1 MKTFLL
7 LLFTTFA
14 LFAQTPA
21 EFLQAQKKAFQSY
34 KQKEFDALTA
44 YQKAQEKAY
53 KAYKKNLAKVW
64 EKPKL
69 STKKEWLLYAKDKK
83 SRTDVNFANET
94 ITVEAVAKT
103 PQEAKQKLQVALA
116 KAVTINT
123 RQVQEND
130 PIEKVVKKITQTKM
144 IQNAKVTAE
153 PILAPIIFKTKPTKK
168 SVAAYVNKHIT
179 QQNIKVLPSKK
190 IKDAFVYKVK
200 IKMPKGALYKRS
212 HLYYA
217 QIKKASK
224 KQAIPLELTFAIMHT
239 ESYFNPRAR
248 SHIPA
253 FGLMQ
258 IVPKSAGIDAYFYLY
273 KKKKLL
279 SSSYLYDSANN
290 ITIGTAYLHLLYYR
304 YLRKI
309 KNPQSRL
316 YCTIAAYNTG
326 AGNIAYAFTK
336 HYSMHKAAALINKL
350 SPSQV
355 YAKLQKDLRF
365 DEPKRYLK
373 NVKKRMQLYHRLYA
387 MQVKEFHTD

>member
-1 MKTFLL
+1 MKIFLL
-7 LLFTTFA
+7 ILLSTLS
-14 LFAQTPA
+14 LFSQTKE
-21 EFLQAQKKAFQSY
+21 EFIQAQKAAFEAY
-34 KQKEFDALTA
+34 KQKEFDALA
-44 YQKAQEKAY
+44 LYQKQQEKAY
-53 KAYKKNLAKVW
+53 EAYKKSVAKVW
-64 EKPKL
+64 ETPKL
-69 STKKEWLLYAKDKK
+69 STKKEWLLYSEDKK
-83 SRTDVNFANET
+83 ARSDVNFADET

-103 PQEAKQKLQVALA
+103 PKEAKQKLQVALA
-116 KAVTINT
+116 KAVTLNT
-123 RQVQEND
+123 RQAQESD
-130 PIEKVVKKITQTKM
+130 PIEKITKKIKTPKQIKRA
-144 IQNAKVTAE
+144 QVKAE
-153 PILAPIIFKTKPTKK
+153 PILSTIIFTKKPSKK
-168 SVAAYVNKHIT
+168 SVAHYVNKHIT
-179 QQNIKVLPSKK
+179 KQNIKVLPSKK

-217 QIKKASK
+217 QIKKESN

-273 KKKKLL
+273 KQKKLL
-279 SSSYLYDSANN
+279 SSSYLYNSDNN
-290 ITIGTAYLHLLYYR
+290 IKIGTAYLHLLYYR

-336 HYSMHKAAALINKL
+336 HYSMTKAAPRINKL
-350 SPSQV
+350 TPDEV

-365 DEPKRYLK
+365 DEPKIYLK
-373 NVKKRMQLYHRLYA
+373 NVTKRMQLYHRLY
-387 MQVKEFHTD
+387 TS